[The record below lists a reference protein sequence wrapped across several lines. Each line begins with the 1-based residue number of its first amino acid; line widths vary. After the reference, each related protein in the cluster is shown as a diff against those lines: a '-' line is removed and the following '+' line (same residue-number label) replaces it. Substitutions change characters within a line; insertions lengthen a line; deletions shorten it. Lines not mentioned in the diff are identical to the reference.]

1 MVYSSEVAIIMH
13 TISLIIQLLLRTE
26 YIGSAIKQY
35 CKKQESKHY
44 IIL

>member
-26 YIGSAIKQY
+26 YNIRKKQY
-35 CKKQESKHY
+35 CKKQEPKHY
-44 IIL
+44 IIF